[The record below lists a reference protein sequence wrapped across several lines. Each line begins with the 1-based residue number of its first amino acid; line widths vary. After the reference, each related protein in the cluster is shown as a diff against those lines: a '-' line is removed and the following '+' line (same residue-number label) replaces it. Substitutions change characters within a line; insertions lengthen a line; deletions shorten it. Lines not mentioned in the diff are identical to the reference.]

1 MTRPRILSS
10 RQSGFSMM
18 EVLVSLLIIL
28 LGLMGLA
35 GLLTRMQQ
43 AEFESYQRAQALVL
57 LHDMVERIGLH
68 RVTDLCFRLTDSSTG
83 TPYLG
88 TGSGGAPACAAST
101 SNDNTQADNTLAE
114 WHSLLQGAAETK
126 GGLGAGAMVGARGC
140 ISYDLSSE
148 LLAPDGTTV
157 LDGTGIYT
165 VSVSWQGTTD
175 TFAPTVNC
183 ANGLYGTPAT
193 ADTRRRTVSTTF
205 RLAHLK

>member
-1 MTRPRILSS
+1 MTRPRSS
-10 RQSGFSMM
+10 KQSGFSMM
-18 EVLVSLLIIL
+18 EVLVSLMIIL

-57 LHDMVERIGLH
+57 LHDMVERINLH
-68 RVTDLCFRLTDSSTG
+68 RVAALCFRLTDAATG
-83 TPYLG
+83 EPYLG
-88 TGSGGAPACAAST
+88 TGASAPPACAAST
-101 SNDNTQADNTLAE
+101 ANNNTQADEILDQ
-114 WHSLLQGAAETK
+114 WHQTLQGAAETK
-126 GGLGAGAMVGARGC
+126 GGVGAGAMVGARGC
-140 ISYDLSSE
+140 VSYDDTSE

-165 VSVSWQGTTD
+165 VAVSWQGTTD

-205 RLAHLK
+205 RMAHLK

>member
-1 MTRPRILSS
+1 
-10 RQSGFSMM
+10 MM
-18 EVLVSLLIIL
+18 EVLVSLMIIL

-57 LHDMVERIGLH
+57 LHDMVERINLH
-68 RVTDLCFRLTDSSTG
+68 RVTALCFRFTDATTG

-88 TGSGGAPACAAST
+88 TGSSGAPDCAAST
-101 SNDNTQADNTLAE
+101 ANDNSRADDTLKE
-114 WHSLLQGAAETK
+114 WHDLLQGAAESK
-126 GGLGAGAMVGARGC
+126 GGVGAGAMVGARGC
-140 ISYDLSSE
+140 VSYNDASE

-165 VSVSWQGTTD
+165 VAVSWQGTTD

-183 ANGLYGTPAT
+183 ANGLYVTPAT
-193 ADTRRRTVSTTF
+193 ADTRRRTISTTF

>member
-1 MTRPRILSS
+1 MTRSRLISS
-10 RQSGFSMM
+10 RQAGFSMM
-18 EVLVSLLIIL
+18 EVLVALMIIL

-57 LHDMVERIGLH
+57 LHDMVERINLH
-68 RVTDLCFRLTDSSTG
+68 RVTALCFQFTDPTLG
-83 TPYLG
+83 TPYIG
-88 TGSGGAPACAAST
+88 TGSSGAPACSASS
-101 SNDNTQADNTLAE
+101 SNDNTQADITLAE

-126 GGLGAGAMVGARGC
+126 GGVGAGAMVGARGC
-140 ISYDLSSE
+140 MSYDAASE
-148 LLAPDGTTV
+148 LLDPTSAAI
-157 LDGTGIYT
+157 DGTGIYT